1 MGAYYHPLFQKDNFR
16 LCMQMSCINSK
27 EPQAIQSM
35 NPVAL
40 GLMVPASPTPAQMG
54 MMMMMAPDPSIF
66 NPAQMALLHNGQ
78 NQLYQQQQQQLNH
91 HGIMALAEMHNQA
104 AGQQQ
109 GLVPFERASS
119 SAPSDTQNQ
128 LYQQQLNLHASMVMA
143 ATHNQAGQ
151 QQQQQQQ
158 QQQGVGISERASS
171 SGPSRTST
179 DVSSSTEA
187 VAALNQGQGNPPVAM
202 SVSRMQ
208 LQQLAASSE
217 LNRAPQGGAAG
228 ANGDQDGGWFP

>member
-1 MGAYYHPLFQKDNFR
+1 
-16 LCMQMSCINSK
+16 MQMSCINSN

-40 GLMVPASPTPAQMG
+40 GLMVPASPPLAQMG

-78 NQLYQQQQQQLNH
+78 NQLYQSQQQQQLNH
-91 HGIMALAEMHNQA
+91 HGIMAMAGINNQV

-119 SAPSDTQNQ
+119 SGPSDTQNQ

-143 ATHNQAGQ
+143 AMHNQAGQ
-151 QQQQQQQ
+151 QQQQQ
-158 QQQGVGISERASS
+158 GGGISERASS

-202 SVSRMQ
+202 SASQMQ

-217 LNRAPQGGAAG
+217 LYRAPQGGAPAG
-228 ANGDQDGGWFP
+228 ANGDQDGVWSP